1 MKAETMRDRMRDTV
15 RDTVRGKGEAV
26 MPGGRG
32 NA

>member
-15 RDTVRGKGEAV
+15 RDTMRGKGEAV